1 MATLSYFD
9 VASVLSSSSMT
20 YSSLD
25 YATKNHVRSLVSD
38 GFAIAKYRGKK
49 VLLSNPK
56 AEISLTEA
64 GRTYISLLQE
74 AGVILAPTTPATTS
88 GRHAKT
94 PEPKAPKT
102 PKPAPKPRAKKTV
115 QAFTVPAP
123 QELEAMRQVAEG
135 YYALINFIDQRG
147 PAGSLR

>member
-9 VASVLSSSSMT
+9 VVSVLSSSSMT
-20 YSSLD
+20 YSALD

-64 GRTYISLLQE
+64 GRTYVSLLQE
-74 AGVILAPTTPATTS
+74 AGVILAQPTPATTS

-94 PEPKAPKT
+94 TEPKAPKKT
-102 PKPAPKPRAKKTV
+102 APKSRAKKTV